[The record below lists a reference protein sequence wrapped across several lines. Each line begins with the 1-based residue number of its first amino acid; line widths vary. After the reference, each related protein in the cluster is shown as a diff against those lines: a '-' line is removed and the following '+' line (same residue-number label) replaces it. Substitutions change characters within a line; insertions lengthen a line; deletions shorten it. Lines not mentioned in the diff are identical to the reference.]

1 MNRKIKRLYL
11 DIETAPNIVWT
22 YAIGY
27 KLNIG
32 YEQIIKE
39 RSIVCC
45 CYKWEGEDKVHV
57 LRWSKNCSDRDIVS
71 AIGKIIDKADEV
83 VAHNGDRFDI
93 KWLRTR
99 ALMHGVYF
107 PARIKSIDTLKK
119 ARGGFLFNSNR
130 LDYLSKITGGE
141 GKLDYGGIKTLKKI
155 YLENDRKALEDY
167 IEYCKIDV
175 LELERVYKV
184 LHPYIVEQTHIG
196 VLQGNEKYSCPKCG
210 SNDAIAKA
218 WRVSAAGV
226 KRKRMRCKC
235 CGYQYQISLTDY
247 KNFMQDRLDGKI

>member
-1 MNRKIKRLYL
+1 MNKKIKRLL
-11 DIETAPNIVWT
+11 IDIEVSPNVVWT

-27 KLNIG
+27 KLNIS

-39 RSIVCC
+39 RAIICC
-45 CYKWEGEDKVHV
+45 CYKWADKDEVHV
-57 LRWSKNCSDRDIVS
+57 LKWSKNCSDRDIVKK
-71 AIGKIIDKADEV
+71 IGEIISQADEV
-83 VAHNGDRFDI
+83 IAHNGDRFDL

-99 ALMHGVYF
+99 ALLHGVYF
-107 PARIKSIDTLKK
+107 PAQIKSIDTLKK
-119 ARGGFLFNSNR
+119 VRGNFLFNSNR
-130 LDYLSKITGGE
+130 LDYLSKVTGGA
-141 GKLDYGGIKTLKKI
+141 GKLDYGGIKTLQKI
-155 YLENDRKALEDY
+155 YLHNDRKALEDY

-175 LELERVYKV
+175 LELERVYNV
-184 LHPYIVEQTHIG
+184 LSPYLQQSTHYG
-196 VLQGNEKYSCPKCG
+196 VHIGNEKYSCPKCG

-235 CGYQYQISLTDY
+235 CGYQYQVSLTDY